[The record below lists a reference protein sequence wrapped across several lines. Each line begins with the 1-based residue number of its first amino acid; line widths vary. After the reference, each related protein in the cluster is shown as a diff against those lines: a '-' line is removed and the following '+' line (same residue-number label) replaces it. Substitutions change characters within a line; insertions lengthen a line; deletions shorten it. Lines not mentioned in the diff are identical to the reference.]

1 MYYTLVQKCDMCP
14 SPLACRYVIQRML
27 NIRTSHLVLR
37 GAGSGLSTLYFPK
50 DLSDIYR
57 DNKVPPEGLA

>member
-1 MYYTLVQKCDMCP
+1 MCP